1 MEFKSKVFTDAK
13 RVLKIRG
20 LTVGLAGRPKAD
32 PVLRGIDL
40 DIRAG
45 ETHCLVGESGSGKS
59 VTSLTAMG
67 LLPKDALEI
76 QGGSIDL
83 EGIEITQAKPAQ
95 MRALRARRIAMI
107 FQEPMTALN
116 PVLRVG
122 EQIEEVLNMHSDLS
136 RAEAKARAESLGA
149 KVSGSVSVKTD
160 ILVAGLGA
168 GSKAKKAVEL
178 GIFTLDEDGW
188 ISLIEEL

>member
-1 MEFKSKVFTDAK
+1 MEFKSKDFTDAK

-83 EGIEITQAKPAQ
+83 EGI
-95 MRALRARRIAMI
+95 
-107 FQEPMTALN
+107 
-116 PVLRVG
+116 
-122 EQIEEVLNMHSDLS
+122 
-136 RAEAKARAESLGA
+136 
-149 KVSGSVSVKTD
+149 
-160 ILVAGLGA
+160 
-168 GSKAKKAVEL
+168 
-178 GIFTLDEDGW
+178 
-188 ISLIEEL
+188 

>member
-1 MEFKSKVFTDAK
+1 MEFKSKDFTDAK

-136 RAEAKARAESLGA
+136 RAEAKARTIDMMEQVHLPDVERIYAAFPHQL
-149 KVSGSVSVKTD
+149 SG
-160 ILVAGLGA
+160 G
-168 GSKAKKAVEL
+168 
-178 GIFTLDEDGW
+178 
-188 ISLIEEL
+188 